1 VNAADVDLSVPL
13 ARHAAQYPS
22 GGLDGTTISHL
33 QANLLDVIGV
43 TLGGVTAAG
52 LPELRE
58 FLRQTSSPGR
68 SALLGT
74 ATRMSAPAAAFANAA
89 AAHAL
94 EFDDAFDA
102 GGGMHAGPVVH
113 SVALAVADELG
124 GLCGAD
130 YLGAVAVGLDVAVR
144 LAAAPTADFGWH
156 RASVFSVF
164 GATVTA
170 GRLIG
175 LDAATM
181 RHALG
186 LALSQ
191 ASGSRQS
198 IRDGSLST
206 RLHTGFAARNA
217 VTAAYLARSGFTG
230 AAEIFDGPDGFI
242 ALFQRGEFRRE
253 LVLDGLGQQLQSSR
267 ISTKPFPGG
276 RPTHA
281 LLEAALELRKELGE
295 AEIEEVTV
303 HAPAALAAQAG
314 APFPTTFAATYSLP
328 YSVALALATGSAPV
342 AAFVEPLQAPE
353 AVRAAY
359 AKIRIAADATGSS
372 HGVIEVRDHRGRL
385 LRRVADEASGGP
397 SNPLSEGARLAKL
410 WSLYEYSGRPF
421 APAALHQA
429 ISLVENM
436 PELSSTSRLTR
447 LLTAEPPRQ
456 ASSTG
461 PAGRHPGA

>member
-1 VNAADVDLSVPL
+1 MNAAAAEDLSAPL

-22 GGLDGTTISHL
+22 AGLDDATVSHL

-43 TLGGVTAAG
+43 TLGGVNATG

-58 FLRQTSSPGR
+58 FLRQTSSRGR

-74 ATRMSAPAAAFANAA
+74 ASRMSAPAAAFANAA

-124 GLCGAD
+124 GVCGAE

-164 GATVTA
+164 GATVAA

-175 LDAATM
+175 LDAAAM

-191 ASGSRQS
+191 ASGTRQS

-217 VTAAYLARSGFTG
+217 ITAAYLARAGFTG
-230 AAEIFDGPDGFI
+230 ATEIFDGPDGFI

-295 AEIEEVTV
+295 AEIEEVVV
-303 HAPAALAAQAG
+303 HAPAALDRPGRRALPDHVRGDLQPAVLGRARAGHRRRAGRGVRRAAQGAG
-314 APFPTTFAATYSLP
+314 VRPGHVRRRSASWRTLPAAT
-328 YSVALALATGSAPV
+328 
-342 AAFVEPLQAPE
+342 
-353 AVRAAY
+353 
-359 AKIRIAADATGSS
+359 
-372 HGVIEVRDHRGRL
+372 
-385 LRRVADEASGGP
+385 
-397 SNPLSEGARLAKL
+397 
-410 WSLYEYSGRPF
+410 
-421 APAALHQA
+421 
-429 ISLVENM
+429 
-436 PELSSTSRLTR
+436 
-447 LLTAEPPRQ
+447 TA
-456 ASSTG
+456 
-461 PAGRHPGA
+461 

>member
-1 VNAADVDLSVPL
+1 VSMAPEEDLSAPL

-22 GGLDGTTISHL
+22 DALDDATVSHL

-43 TLGGVTAAG
+43 TLGGVHAAG
-52 LPELRE
+52 LAELRE
-58 FLRQTSSPGR
+58 FLRQTSSAGR
-68 SALLGT
+68 SVLVGT
-74 ATRMSAPAAAFANAA
+74 QARLSAPAAAFANAA

-113 SVALAVADELG
+113 AVALAVADDLG
-124 GLCGAD
+124 GVSGAE
-130 YLGAVAVGLDVAVR
+130 YLGATAVGLDVAVR

-164 GATVTA
+164 GATAAA

-175 LDAATM
+175 LDAPTM

-191 ASGSRQS
+191 ASGTRQS

-217 VTAAYLARSGFTG
+217 ITAAYLARSGFTG

-253 LVLDGLGQQLQSSR
+253 LVLDGLGEHLQSSR

-281 LLEAALELRKELGE
+281 LLEAALDLREELGDE
-295 AEIEEVTV
+295 EIDGVVV
-303 HAPAALAAQAG
+303 HAPAALAVQAG

-328 YSVALALATGSAPV
+328 YSVALALATGSAPI
-342 AAFVEPLQAPE
+342 AAFVDPLGAPE
-353 AVRAAY
+353 PVRALY
-359 AKIRIAADATGSS
+359 AKIRIVEDDTGST
-372 HGVIEVRDHRGRL
+372 HGVIEVAGRRGRT
-385 LRRVADEASGGP
+385 LRRVASEASGGP
-397 SNPLSEGARLAKL
+397 SNPLPERARMAKL
-410 WSLYEYSGRPF
+410 WSLYEYSGQPF
-421 APAALHQA
+421 GPGALREA
-429 ISLVENM
+429 ITLAGTM
-436 PELSSTSRLTR
+436 PELSSTGRLTR
-447 LLTAEPPRQ
+447 LLTAESP
-456 ASSTG
+456 G
-461 PAGRHPGA
+461 PAAGPSAAGK